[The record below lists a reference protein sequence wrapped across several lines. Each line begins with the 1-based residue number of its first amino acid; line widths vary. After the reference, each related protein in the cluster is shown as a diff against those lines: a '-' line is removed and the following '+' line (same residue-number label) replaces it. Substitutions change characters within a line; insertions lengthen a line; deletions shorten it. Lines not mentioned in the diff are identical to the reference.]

1 MNFEEIKLKNPGILK
16 FNIPQKIF
24 LPVQAKLLITQPG
37 IDTISFNKSLVGQ
50 IENEIKFD
58 CPPNLKFFLYQAATT
73 FCSHFNYHQ
82 NKEISLTDIWANF
95 QKKLEYNPVHLHAG
109 IISFI
114 IFVKIPFSFEN
125 EDKLENTKKS
135 LKHTNGRV
143 TFLYQSMF
151 DGGIMDHIIEVDK
164 TYEGVL
170 LMFPSKA
177 LHAVYPFY
185 TSDEYRISI
194 SGNFNTMRD

>member
-16 FNIPQKIF
+16 FSIPQNIF
-24 LPVQAKLLITQPG
+24 LPVQEKLLATQPG
-37 IDTISFNKSLVGQ
+37 NDTIPFNELLVGQ

-58 CPPNLKFFLYQAATT
+58 CPANLKFFLNRAATT
-73 FCSHFNYHQ
+73 FCEYFNYYKNQ
-82 NKEISLTDIWANF
+82 EISLTNIWANF
-95 QKKLEYNPVHLHAG
+95 QKKSEYNPVHLHSG

-114 IFVKIPFSFEN
+114 IFVKIPFSFKN
-125 EDKLENTKKS
+125 EDELENTKKS
-135 LKHTNGRV
+135 LKHCNGRV

-151 DGGIMDHIIEVDK
+151 VGGIVDHIIDADH

-177 LHAVYPFY
+177 NHAVYPFY

-194 SGNFNTMRD
+194 SGNFDTARD